1 MNKSRII
8 RVEQNFT
15 NSRKLADLPLFIFSD
30 GDKIALPKIC
40 FEALKKDYSKY
51 KLSSRSSDPLLDELN
66 SYIIDRDN
74 EIIDRIEG
82 GSLYLKGASSRMF
95 IIDPI

>member
-40 FEALKKDYSKY
+40 FEALKKD
-51 KLSSRSSDPLLDELN
+51 
-66 SYIIDRDN
+66 
-74 EIIDRIEG
+74 
-82 GSLYLKGASSRMF
+82 
-95 IIDPI
+95 